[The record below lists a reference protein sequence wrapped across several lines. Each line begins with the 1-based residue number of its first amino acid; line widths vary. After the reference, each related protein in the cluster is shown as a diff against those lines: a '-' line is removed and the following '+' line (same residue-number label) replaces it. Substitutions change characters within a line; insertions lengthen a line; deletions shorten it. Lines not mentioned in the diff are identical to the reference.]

1 MATDEELSI
10 VLSKAELTLLKK
22 CNFPCSDKVLATAQL
37 TEEGYE
43 VFGSWSEFDSL
54 AGWVAGE
61 ANHSR
66 GARRIALLESI
77 FEQLDFV
84 TSCRQR

>member
-1 MATDEELSI
+1 MASDEELSI
-10 VLSKAELTLLKK
+10 VLSKAERASLKK
-22 CNFPCSDKVLATAQL
+22 CAFPCSDRVLATAQL
-37 TEEGYE
+37 TEEGCE

-61 ANHSR
+61 ANPSR
-66 GARRIALLESI
+66 GEDI
-77 FEQLDFV
+77 FEQLDCV